1 MKLKKTNAMKKLSL
15 LLTLFMYIGLTAQLP
30 ENLAYV
36 SPFHEGLAAIQKE
49 NKWAFVD
56 EQGAIAIDF
65 RDDLYWNTEAKT
77 SYDDMRSLA
86 YPQFNNGRCIV
97 QKMVDGIPVFG
108 FIDTNGNLVVD
119 YKFLNVSPFNN
130 GLTTGVM
137 YEKVLRGKNE
147 FNLEIYEFKFHEVL
161 MDVDGNIIEFL
172 QRRHNIQMTPKRYKT
187 PSLESK
193 ILNPNLIAVKT
204 DKLWE
209 LKKIDL

>member
-1 MKLKKTNAMKKLSL
+1 MKKISL
-15 LLTLFMYIGLTAQLP
+15 LLTLFMYLGLTAQMP
-30 ENLAYV
+30 ENLEYV
-36 SPFHEGLAAIQKE
+36 SPFHEGLAAIKKE

-65 RDDLYWNTEAKT
+65 RDDLYWNPEAKT
-77 SYDDMRSLA
+77 SYGDMRSSA
-86 YPQFNNGRCIV
+86 YPQFNDGRCLV

-108 FIDTNGNLVVD
+108 FIDTKGTLVID
-119 YKFLNVSPFNN
+119 YKFLNVAPFHN

-193 ILNPNLIAVKT
+193 ILNPHLIAVKT
-204 DKLWE
+204 DKFWE

>member
-1 MKLKKTNAMKKLSL
+1 MELKKITAMKKISL
-15 LLTLFMYIGLTAQLP
+15 LLALFTASGSIAQMP
-30 ENLAYV
+30 ENLDYV

-65 RDDLYWNTEAKT
+65 RDDLYWNKEALA

-86 YPQFNNGRCIV
+86 YPQFKDGRCIV

-108 FIDTNGNLVVD
+108 FIDTKGDVVID
-119 YKFLNVSPFNN
+119 HQFLNVALFNN

-147 FNLEIYEFKFHEVL
+147 FNLDIYEFKFHEVL
-161 MDVDGNIIEFL
+161 MDVEGNIIEFL
-172 QRRHNIQMTPKRYKT
+172 QRRHNIQMTPKRYKM
-187 PSLESK
+187 PQLESK
-193 ILNPNLIAVKT
+193 ILNPNLIALKT

-209 LKKIDL
+209 LKRIDL